1 MELAAV
7 IGLVF
12 LGLMIGFV
20 GLVLVATWFQVDD
33 ELRRL
38 DESRGRQG

>member
-12 LGLMIGFV
+12 LALMIGFV
-20 GLVLVATWFQVDD
+20 GLVLVATWVQVG
-33 ELRRL
+33 EERRRL